1 MLKKALLAT
10 ALVVA
15 TVAIPALTPQKADA
29 QIFVR
34 GRGFGVAVGTP
45 YYGGYGGY
53 GGYYGGYYGYRPYYS
68 TPYYGGYYNR
78 GYSNYGY
85 YPRYY
90 GGRYGRW

>member
-34 GRGFGVAVGTP
+34 GRGFGVGIGTP
-45 YYGGYGGY
+45 YYGGYY
-53 GGYYGGYYGYRPYYS
+53 GGYGYRPYYYS
-68 TPYYGGYYNR
+68 TPYYGSYY
-78 GYSNYGY
+78 NYGY

-90 GGRYGRW
+90 GGRYWRW

>member
-1 MLKKALLAT
+1 MLKKALLAA

-29 QIFVR
+29 QIFFR
-34 GRGFGVAVGTP
+34 GRGFGVGIGTP

-53 GGYYGGYYGYRPYYS
+53 YGGYGGYGYRPYYA
-68 TPYYGGYYNR
+68 PYYGGYYN
-78 GYSNYGY
+78 YGY
-85 YPRYY
+85 PRYYGGRYY

>member
-1 MLKKALLAT
+1 MGGFIMLKKALFAT

-53 GGYYGGYYGYRPYYS
+53 GGYYGYRPYYYS
-68 TPYYGGYYNR
+68 TPYYGSYYNGGYYN
-78 GYSNYGY
+78 YG

-90 GGRYGRW
+90 GGRYW